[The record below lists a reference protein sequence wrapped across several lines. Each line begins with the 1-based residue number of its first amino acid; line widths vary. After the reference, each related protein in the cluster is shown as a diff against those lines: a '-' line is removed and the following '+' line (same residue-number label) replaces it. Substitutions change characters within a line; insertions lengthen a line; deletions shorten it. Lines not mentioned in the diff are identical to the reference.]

1 VASAAS
7 ASASA
12 AVVVPPDK
20 LALAA
25 QGERQAMDELSAIAV
40 EQRTVAQATALSKGR
55 AAEKQMA
62 LEHLRETLANGSEPD
77 ELKKL
82 MLFAQDGDTARGAIG
97 IAAGLLDEKG
107 CDLLYELQTLK
118 STPPEMAILAGHF
131 LSSRDVRSKASPA
144 LALVL
149 DLKDA
154 TSCDQRKAVL
164 EKAIQVGDKR
174 LVRHIVP
181 LTKKTGCGEKKNDDC
196 HPCLREE
203 NQKIIREAL
212 TKTQVRK
219 SPTF

>member
-1 VASAAS
+1 
-7 ASASA
+7 
-12 AVVVPPDK
+12 
-20 LALAA
+20 
-25 QGERQAMDELSAIAV
+25 MDELSAIAV
-40 EQRTVAQATALSKGR
+40 EQRTVAQAMALSKGR

-62 LEHLRETLANGSEPD
+62 LDHLRETLSSGIEPD

-97 IAAGLLDEKG
+97 IAAGLMDEKG

-118 STPPEMAILAGHF
+118 STSPEMAILAGQF
-131 LSSRDVRSKASPA
+131 LASKDVRSKASPA
-144 LALVL
+144 LSLVL
-149 DLKDA
+149 ELKDA
-154 TSCDQRKAVL
+154 TTCEQRKAIL

-196 HPCLREE
+196 HPCLRDE

-212 TKTQVRK
+212 TKTQARK
-219 SPTF
+219 SPVF